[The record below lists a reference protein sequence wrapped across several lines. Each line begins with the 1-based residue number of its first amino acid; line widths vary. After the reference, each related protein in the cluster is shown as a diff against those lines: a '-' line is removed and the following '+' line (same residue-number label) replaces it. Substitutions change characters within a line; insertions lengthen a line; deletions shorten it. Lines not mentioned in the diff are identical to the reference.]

1 MLDTICNTQYS
12 HYKKCTALKRRRVGS
27 WDIVG
32 QSHKLSPP
40 PPPPV
45 VLPLQ
50 ARCSPKKQVDV
61 VISVKDTLKLLYLVR
76 SDITQP
82 PSTISPHTR
91 LLLSYSKC
99 FQKYLTYY
107 CIAQVRLP
115 PTQVPCLASYE
126 AVVHLLTLPYWQ
138 RSPESPCSPPNW
150 SSIK

>member
-1 MLDTICNTQYS
+1 MLNTICSNQYS
-12 HYKKCTALKRRRVGS
+12 HYKMCTALKRRRVGS

-61 VISVKDTLKLLYLVR
+61 VISVKDILKLLYLVR

-115 PTQVPCLASYE
+115 PTCLASYE
-126 AVVHLLTLPYWQ
+126 AAVHLLALPYWQ

>member
-1 MLDTICNTQYS
+1 MLNTLCSNQYS
-12 HYKKCTALKRRRVGS
+12 HYKMCTALKRRRVGS

-32 QSHKLSPP
+32 QSHKLTPP

-61 VISVKDTLKLLYLVR
+61 VISVKDILKLLYLVR

-115 PTQVPCLASYE
+115 PTQVPGLASYE
-126 AVVHLLTLPYWQ
+126 AAVLC
-138 RSPESPCSPPNW
+138 PESPCSPPNW